1 MWGTTALWIRERT
14 QGVVLCPIRS
24 TPVVT
29 ISLLP
34 CCDHKSAATLTGTR
48 QALNILNAGVLG
60 SSILCLSH
68 FFNNLSF
75 LVPVKAK
82 DARMSL
88 FHLGYHR

>member
-1 MWGTTALWIRERT
+1 MDKGENS
-14 QGVVLCPIRS
+14 GCG
-24 TPVVT
+24 
-29 ISLLP
+29 SLSYPKHP